1 MMSEVEL
8 EMDQEMTQSE
18 MELEDQE
25 LQEILEKEHL
35 DLEGFLFQG
44 TTGGVDSSLQEELN
58 RIQQWFLW
66 ETHAKGYEKGNN
78 SKKHDNKGVKTIK
91 TTPGLATRN
100 PGKKR
105 RWEKKNQ
112 HLMECGKLM
121 IDSGKMKDIAS
132 YSFKN
137 L

>member
-25 LQEILEKEHL
+25 LQEILDKEHL

-66 ETHAKGYEKGNN
+66 ETQAKGYEKGNN
-78 SKKHDNKGVKTIK
+78 SNKHDNKGVKTIK
-91 TTPGLATRN
+91 TTPRLATRN
-100 PGKKR
+100 PGKKKEVGK
-105 RWEKKNQ
+105 EK
-112 HLMECGKLM
+112 
-121 IDSGKMKDIAS
+121 
-132 YSFKN
+132 
-137 L
+137 